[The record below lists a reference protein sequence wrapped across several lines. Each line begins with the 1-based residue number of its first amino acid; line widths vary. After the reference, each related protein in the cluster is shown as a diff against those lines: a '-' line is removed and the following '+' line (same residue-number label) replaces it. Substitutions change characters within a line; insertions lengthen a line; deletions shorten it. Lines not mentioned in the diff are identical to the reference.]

1 MNVTDRPRAFASRE
15 KGIIL
20 ICNCVPAEPA
30 SRDFLILNL
39 LGFHRLKMRCRVDN
53 ALYLF
58 ILLEVIY
65 VLLVFLVFDGCICS
79 QPINPLLHNLD
90 GLSLTHRGAGI
101 LSKFDLFHSELDSAH
116 L

>member
-1 MNVTDRPRAFASRE
+1 MNVTDRARAFAGRE
-15 KGIIL
+15 QGVIL
-20 ICNCVPAEPA
+20 MCNCVPAEPA
-30 SRDFLILNL
+30 PRDFLILNL

-53 ALYLF
+53 ALDLF

-65 VLLVFLVFDGCICS
+65 VLLVFLVFDGCIRG
-79 QPINPLLHNLD
+79 QPVYPLLHNLD

-101 LSKFDLFHSELDSAH
+101 LSEFDLFHSELDSAH